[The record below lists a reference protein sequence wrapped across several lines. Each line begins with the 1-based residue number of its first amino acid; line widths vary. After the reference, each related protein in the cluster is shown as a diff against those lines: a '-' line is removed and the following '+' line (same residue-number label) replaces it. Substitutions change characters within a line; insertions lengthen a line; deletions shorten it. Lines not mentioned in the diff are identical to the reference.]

1 MGYNSYGTTNAVPQE
16 GTLSWYLGLFTITM
30 IGVGEM
36 IGTGLLALTGI
47 AAGVAGAAL
56 VQVFLL
62 NGSVTAFTAMPY
74 AGWICWRRR

>member
-1 MGYNSYGTTNAVPQE
+1 
-16 GTLSWYLGLFTITM
+16 M